1 MEREKKGC
9 TQDKGSLEST
19 MSKKKKKKSTVTSCD
34 IDLEYTVVSF

>member
-19 MSKKKKKKSTVTSCD
+19 MSKKKKKSTVTSGD